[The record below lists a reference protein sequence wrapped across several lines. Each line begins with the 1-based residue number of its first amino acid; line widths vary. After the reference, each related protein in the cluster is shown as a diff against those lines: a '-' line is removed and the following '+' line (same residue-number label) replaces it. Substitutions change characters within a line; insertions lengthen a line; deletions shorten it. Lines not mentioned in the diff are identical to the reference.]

1 MIVSPSVSLS
11 SVQLRVNRI
20 APAVEF
26 SNRPMLQTP
35 PPWLDAGKPSIM
47 VAGSLSLVR
56 SKTTLPPLDVAAI
69 RQHGPQ
75 AAALREDGRLFEQGI
90 RLAASPLRKA
100 IILEG
105 SSQGLADSGMRR
117 EALQGALITLTLFL
131 GIPLLRSANAE
142 ETARLML
149 YAARQFDQIAE
160 QSSHLFHKGK
170 RPKGKRKT
178 QLRILQSLPGIGP
191 STADKLLEH
200 FGSVEAVLAADQ
212 QALLGVTGIGA
223 GRAKAIRWAVGER
236 LAGYGE
242 EGLPLESKQ
251 QEGL

>member
-1 MIVSPSVSLS
+1 MPPIQV
-11 SVQLRVNRI
+11 I
-20 APAVEF
+20 ADDRESQSQVIDALKSHEGVEVTV
-26 SNRPMLQTP
+26 RR
-35 PPWLDAGKPSIM
+35 LDLGDY
-47 VAGSLSLVR
+47 LL
-56 SKTTLPPLDVAAI
+56 
-69 RQHGPQ
+69 
-75 AAALREDGRLFEQGI
+75 DGRLLFERKTLIDLAASLKDGRWFEQAI

-105 SSQGLADSGMRR
+105 SSKSLADSEMRR

-149 YAARQFDQIAE
+149 YAACQFDQIAE
-160 QSSHLFHKGK
+160 QSTHQFHKGK

-212 QALLGVTGIGA
+212 QALLGVAGIGA

-242 EGLPLESKQ
+242 EGLPLESMQ